1 MQIKDKISK
10 NRKSNG
16 YLPNDDSYND
26 CNPNDNKKENEEPE
40 SYNLIILLMKLNLY
54 QRRS

>member
-26 CNPNDNKKENEEPE
+26 CNPNDNKQENEESE